1 MGVKKYPWKIIRTLD
16 EDYCIIEE
24 ITKEHTATK
33 LVSFDELET
42 GKVVWDAPLI
52 EAQMR
57 AYDKALAQK
66 TSQMNRGRR

>member
-1 MGVKKYPWKIIRTLD
+1 MKEKPTWKIIRTLS

-24 ITKEHTATK
+24 NTKEHTATK

-42 GKVVWDAPLI
+42 GKIFWDAPAI

-57 AYDKALAQK
+57 AYDRSIAQK
-66 TSQMNRGRR
+66 ASQMNRGKR